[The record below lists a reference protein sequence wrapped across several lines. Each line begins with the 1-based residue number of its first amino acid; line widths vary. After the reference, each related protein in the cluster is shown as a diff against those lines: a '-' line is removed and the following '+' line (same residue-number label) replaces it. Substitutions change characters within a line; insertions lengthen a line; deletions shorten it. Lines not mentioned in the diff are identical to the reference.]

1 MPPTTVPK
9 TKETTAS
16 VRCTQKY
23 PVGSP
28 ASSNASPLPSFH
40 RFLTKVIQMTQ
51 LHTPKA
57 SRNQETGRLSFMGS
71 VSPPSNGT
79 GVRGGEDH
87 SGNDRGDT
95 RHGGE
100 HRATSRPTPCT
111 FSTVPAMKKTAKSSL
126 LVTSATLLSF
136 SLALTATATAPALAD
151 DKPSST
157 PSATPSTSTS
167 PSDKSSTSPS
177 ATPPADMS
185 TVGGA
190 QLGRSGTQANLGTGA
205 PVLPKDLS
213 ARSWIVA
220 DAESGDV
227 LASHNAHWRLPP
239 ASTLKMLFADTL
251 LPKFPKTE
259 KHKVVPS
266 DLAGMG
272 AGSSTVGIKEDETYT
287 VHDLWLGVFLRS
299 GNDAVH
305 VLSAMNKGVDQ
316 TVKDMNAHAEELQ
329 ALDTTVVSPDGYDE
343 KGQVSSAYDL
353 TLFARSGLQ
362 KKDFREY
369 CSTVRAKFPGETKKN
384 KKGKT
389 TRGSF
394 EIQNT
399 NRLLT
404 GDYGL
409 DAYKGIAG
417 VKNGNTTNA
426 GSTFT
431 GVAERDGKVL
441 LVTVMNPEKEEHDQ
455 VYKETAKLLDWGFQA
470 SGKVEPVGEL
480 VPPKSADTGA
490 QPGANA
496 SGEAGGSGDGDASS
510 KPVAASA
517 ETDGSSGVGIA
528 LAITGGVL
536 VLLAAGVFV
545 INRRWP
551 LPDLMRRRR

>member
-1 MPPTTVPK
+1 
-9 TKETTAS
+9 
-16 VRCTQKY
+16 
-23 PVGSP
+23 
-28 ASSNASPLPSFH
+28 
-40 RFLTKVIQMTQ
+40 
-51 LHTPKA
+51 
-57 SRNQETGRLSFMGS
+57 
-71 VSPPSNGT
+71 
-79 GVRGGEDH
+79 
-87 SGNDRGDT
+87 
-95 RHGGE
+95 
-100 HRATSRPTPCT
+100 
-111 FSTVPAMKKTAKSSL
+111 MKKTAKSSL

-151 DKPSST
+151 DKPSSS

-167 PSDKSSTSPS
+167 PSGKSSTSPS

-299 GNDAVH
+299 GNDAVR

-362 KKDFREY
+362 RKDFREY

-389 TRGSF
+389 TRGTF

-404 GDYGL
+404 GNSDL

-441 LVTVMNPEKEEHDQ
+441 LVTVMNPEKEEPNQ

-480 VPPKSADTGA
+480 VPPKSADTDA

-496 SGEAGGSGDGDASS
+496 SGEAGGSGDGEASS